1 MVFYC
6 FLNVLLPALTS
17 LFDEADTSNDG
28 KISID
33 EYLQLTKNYGIEVP
47 FFKIFIYSP
56 VVQDHCQQHQVSV
69 IFKIKYFQLTE
80 EDIRHLMEEVADAN
94 GELSKSDFILHV
106 KVGWWQWLIPR
117 H

>member
-56 VVQDHCQQHQVSV
+56 VVQDHSANN
-69 IFKIKYFQLTE
+69 IKYQLS
-80 EDIRHLMEEVADAN
+80 
-94 GELSKSDFILHV
+94 SKSNISSSQRRTFDISWKKLPMPTENFPKAILYSMS
-106 KVGWWQWLIPR
+106 R
-117 H
+117 